1 MEDAEVAGAHPV
13 RNSFIRHSR
22 KVLLGSGVGRQATFE
37 LSCSL
42 SLSPYRFTIG
52 KSSVYFRGG
61 LKDNGNCLK

>member
-42 SLSPYRFTIG
+42 SLALSLYDREIKCVFQ
-52 KSSVYFRGG
+52 RGV
-61 LKDNGNCLK
+61 KR